1 MIAHL
6 RGRLRFIPWVSN
18 VGDAVGIIRQRYR
31 DECGVNVDIIYM
43 LKQYRNIFIYYIID
57 EYSPTPPPPPPPPP
71 TQ

>member
-1 MIAHL
+1 
-6 RGRLRFIPWVSN
+6 
-18 VGDAVGIIRQRYR
+18 
-31 DECGVNVDIIYM
+31 M